1 MPTLVINS
9 QVIDFPDSA
18 ESPNWSA
25 AIIQFAEA
33 VEEGLA
39 IAIGTFD
46 VAPQAFTIDPY
57 NSATDI
63 DIPNLSF
70 PITNVRAVFIR
81 YSVYRTTDSETA
93 YEAGDMIAMY
103 NPNNPVTQK
112 WALTRGNR
120 TGGDG
125 KITFKVNDSGQFSFD
140 STALAGSN
148 HAGKIVFDARSLE
161 QT

>member
-1 MPTLVINS
+1 MPQLVING

-18 ESPNWSA
+18 ESPNWA
-25 AIIQFAEA
+25 PAIIQFAEA
-33 VEEGLA
+33 VEDGLA
-39 IAIGTFD
+39 IAIGTYD
-46 VAPQAFTIDPY
+46 VAPQSFTLDAY
-57 NSATDI
+57 NSATDV

-70 PITNVRAVFIR
+70 PISNVRAVFIR

-103 NPNNPVTQK
+103 NPNNPVNSK

-125 KITFKVNDSGQFSFD
+125 QLTFKVTDNGQFRFD
-140 STALAGSN
+140 SSPLAGIN
-148 HAGKIVFDARSLE
+148 HSGKLVFDARSLE